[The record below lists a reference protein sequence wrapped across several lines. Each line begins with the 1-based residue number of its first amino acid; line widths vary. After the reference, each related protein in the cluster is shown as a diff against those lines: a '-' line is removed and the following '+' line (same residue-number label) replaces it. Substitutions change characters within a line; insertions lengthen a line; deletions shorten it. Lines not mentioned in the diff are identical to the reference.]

1 MFVHTL
7 YDNGK
12 EGFYMRTVLKI
23 LLFPVVMFIDLF
35 VWICCGLLSCS
46 AFVFSLASSIV
57 SILAVAVLL
66 TCSMQNGLILLV
78 IAFLVSPIGLPLLA
92 AKMVGSLQY
101 ITGAIRSL

>member
-1 MFVHTL
+1 
-7 YDNGK
+7 
-12 EGFYMRTVLKI
+12 MRTVLKI

-46 AFVFSLASSIV
+46 AFVFASSIV

-66 TCSMQNGLILLV
+66 TYSMQNGLILLV